1 MTRRRHLIPLLIVGS
16 VALTAAPA
24 ALARDFV
31 VDASAC
37 ARKGDGGNAVDF
49 CTIQEAIDAAYAN
62 GGGDVVVM
70 PGIYREVL
78 TLREEIRVQGDEAG
92 VVVELPAGATPPALV
107 VTANQSG
114 LENLTLRLPEGAEAA
129 IPMILISNVEEVELE
144 DIVLDGGFNR
154 GSVGVYVQNQ
164 LLETSR
170 IRKSTLSRLEVGILA
185 EDTRLQITR
194 CLFEDIL
201 RDAIYVRPPLA
212 KAAGTTLKREFEA
225 PEIGD
230 DEDLEFSGF
239 NRFRNIGGFEDDLG
253 QPIHPDD
260 AFLLRNTTGEPL
272 LAQLNDW
279 GLYDPAEIAV
289 GLSSAE
295 PGAKALPSGTDP
307 VVFEPY
313 LGKSV
318 FPGSVFVRI
327 RDMVSNTAL
336 NNATPRLKL
345 GVADTGINPV
355 FDSVSKLYSFTFV
368 NPNTYSVLAQA
379 PAHLPA
385 SRAAVVGPA
394 EIVAMDIFLTPD
406 ATEGEVPIVYHSTDQ
421 NGNGRISLSELLR
434 VVQIYNS
441 ATLHCEAGTEDG
453 YGLGDGPHDCAPH
466 AADYAPQ
473 NWSIGFSELLR
484 IIQFYNSAGYYSCA
498 GTEDG
503 FCVGLPPV

>member
-1 MTRRRHLIPLLIVGS
+1 MTRRRHYI
-16 VALTAAPA
+16 ALFTLSSLVLAAAPA
-24 ALARDFV
+24 AWAKDYV

-37 ARKGDGGNAVDF
+37 AGKSGDGGVAEF

-70 PGIYREVL
+70 PGVYQEVL
-78 TLREEIRVQGDEAG
+78 TLREEIHVQGDEAG
-92 VVVELPAGATPPALV
+92 VIIELPAGATPPALV

-114 LENLTLRLPEGAEAA
+114 LENVTLRLPEGAGAA
-129 IPMILISNVEEVELE
+129 IPLILIANVEEVELE
-144 DIVLDGGFNR
+144 EIVLDGGFNR
-154 GSVGVYVQNQ
+154 GSIGVYVQNQ

-170 IRKSTLSRLEVGILA
+170 IRKSTLRRLEVGILA

-194 CLFEDIL
+194 CLIEDIL
-201 RDAIYVRPPLA
+201 QDAIYVRPPVA
-212 KAAGTTLKREFEA
+212 KETGSFLKREFEA

-239 NRFRNIGGFEDDLG
+239 NRFRNIGGFEDDEG
-253 QPIHPDD
+253 VPIHPED
-260 AFLLRNTTGEPL
+260 AFFLRNTTGQTL

-279 GLYDPAEIAV
+279 GLYDPGAIAAS
-289 GLSSAE
+289 LSSAE
-295 PGAKALPSGTDP
+295 PGAKALPTGIEP

-327 RDMVSNTAL
+327 RDAASSVAL
-336 NNATPRLKL
+336 VNATPRLKQ
-345 GVADTGINPV
+345 GVIDTGIDPA
-355 FDSVSKLYSFTFV
+355 FDTVSKLYSFTFV

-379 PAHLPA
+379 PAHVSA

-394 EIVAMDIFLTPD
+394 EIVALDIFLTPD
-406 ATEGEVPIVYHSTDQ
+406 ATEGEVPVVFHTTDQ
-421 NGNGRISLSELLR
+421 NGNGHISLSELLR

-503 FCVGLPPV
+503 FCVGLPPL